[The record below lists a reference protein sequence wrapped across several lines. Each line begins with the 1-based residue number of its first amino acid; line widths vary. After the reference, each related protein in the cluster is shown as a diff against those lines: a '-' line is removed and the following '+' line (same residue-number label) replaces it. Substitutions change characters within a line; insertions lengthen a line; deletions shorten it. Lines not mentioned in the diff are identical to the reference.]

1 MRKTDLVLLLAL
13 TMPLAAC
20 IARPTLGPD
29 HGISVK
35 NNIAMQTLDPR
46 AASRDILPPSIDGM
60 KLEKAMER
68 YRRDRP
74 DESRAKLVQDNN

>member
-1 MRKTDLVLLLAL
+1 
-13 TMPLAAC
+13 
-20 IARPTLGPD
+20 
-29 HGISVK
+29 
-35 NNIAMQTLDPR
+35 MQTLDPR

-74 DESRAKLVQDNN
+74 DDSRAKLVPENN